1 MDDLDGAAM
10 DLDRAHGLAKRMN
23 LMAEEAEIS
32 HLRGNLCFPRGDI
45 DGCLREHGRSLH
57 LARTVGAP
65 ELEAAALG
73 GLGDAEYLRGHLAS
87 AYDYFRDCIDLAA
100 RFGLSKIEV
109 ANRPMAAMMLFFNG
123 NAPKALVEADLAI
136 TSAERVGHLR
146 AQMIGHHAA
155 YQCLSARGDLTVA
168 AHHVG
173 KALDISRL
181 IKAPR
186 FEAEN
191 LAFRAELHTFNGQLN
206 QAREDIAEALA
217 IARRTGMAY
226 FGPIILGIHAMV
238 ATSPGEARAALAEG
252 EALLAAGAVSH
263 NHLLF
268 RSSAIDACAALSDWD
283 EVDRQADRLEAYT
296 REEGLPWAQFQVGRA
311 RVLARLA
318 REVLDATLA
327 RLADEVIEMGVSQ
340 QQLRALQS
348 IKSAKAQRSC
358 S

>member
-1 MDDLDGAAM
+1 
-10 DLDRAHGLAKRMN
+10 
-23 LMAEEAEIS
+23 
-32 HLRGNLCFPRGDI
+32 
-45 DGCLREHGRSLH
+45 
-57 LARTVGAP
+57 
-65 ELEAAALG
+65 
-73 GLGDAEYLRGHLAS
+73 
-87 AYDYFRDCIDLAA
+87 
-100 RFGLSKIEV
+100 
-109 ANRPMAAMMLFFNG
+109 
-123 NAPKALVEADLAI
+123 
-136 TSAERVGHLR
+136 
-146 AQMIGHHAA
+146 MIGHHAA